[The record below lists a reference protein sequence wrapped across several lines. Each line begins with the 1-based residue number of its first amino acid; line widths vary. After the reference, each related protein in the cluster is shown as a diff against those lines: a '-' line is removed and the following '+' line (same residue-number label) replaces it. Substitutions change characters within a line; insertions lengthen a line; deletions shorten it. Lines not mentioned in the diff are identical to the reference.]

1 MAKLRLFGARSFN
14 QVADL
19 SRDLINL
26 SYTEAAYGSLEGTAT
41 VEVTTAN
48 RSLLE
53 SMTEASHYCKV
64 SSDDSDMSG
73 AIVKDCYIDKG
84 IAHVSIIGFLEY
96 LEIVPA
102 MASHKANSVNSSTT
116 VLQEDPSWTKIFY
129 SDSTIGLF
137 WEVFNNLRSQ
147 MITQGF
153 TPFFTMSG
161 LQSIVEDSSTSQDWG
176 KSYRLN
182 TLETPNMAEI
192 YSDLSEDDEFLPIK
206 VSVDS
211 SASFTWTLSGLT
223 SYNLTVID
231 EAVDNVHTVS
241 KERGERTH
249 RAMSLASGSD
259 LKDNALISKL
269 DFSESAAYS
278 SAFSESPAKSALNIT
293 RANRANI
300 AGANRRLDQLT
311 FTTWDYSI
319 PIFGAVSISGQNL
332 PTTLA
337 VVTQKVVE
345 GQSVTYTATIVDSVS
360 ELIPGLKKPTSEAR
374 RLIFEPAK
382 LGNRRS
388 IRQGL
393 QKQNPTGWR

>member
-1 MAKLRLFGARSFN
+1 MAQFKVYSPRGYSLVR
-14 QVADL
+14 DL
-19 SRDLINL
+19 SSDLINL
-26 SYTEAAYGSLEGTAT
+26 SYTEAAYGSLEGNAT
-41 VEVTTAN
+41 IEVTDSN
-48 RSLLE
+48 RSLLQ
-53 SMTEASHYCKV
+53 SMTEASHFCKV
-64 SSDDSDMSG
+64 SSDSSPMSG
-73 AIVKDCYIDKG
+73 SIVKDCYIDKG
-84 IAHVSIIGFLEY
+84 IAHISIIGFLEY

-102 MASHKANSVNSSTT
+102 IASHKANSIDSSTT

-137 WEVFNNLRSQ
+137 WEVFNNLRTQ
-147 MITQGF
+147 MTLQGF
-153 TPFFTMSG
+153 TPFFSMSG
-161 LQSIVEDSSTSQDWG
+161 ISSIVEQSSGSQDWT

-192 YSDLSEDDEFLPIK
+192 YSDLTEDDEFLPIR
-206 VSVDS
+206 VTVD
-211 SASFTWTLSGLT
+211 ASDTFTWKLTGLT

-231 EAVDNVHTVS
+231 EATDDVHTVS
-241 KERGERTH
+241 KERGDRTH

-259 LKDNALISKL
+259 LKENALISKL
-269 DFSESAAYS
+269 DFSSSAAYS

-360 ELIPGLKKPTSEAR
+360 ELIPGLRKPTSEAR

-393 QKQNPTGWR
+393 QKQTPTGWR